1 MKSSV
6 YLACA
11 IALAALAGSPSTAEA
26 KAPAS
31 ASKAH
36 DWTRVVRATRAGGF
50 VMGNPNAKVK
60 LVEYGSMT
68 CPHCK
73 RFDDAGV
80 PHILDYVKTG
90 QVSYE
95 FRNYV
100 RDAFDVTAAL
110 VARCDGP
117 DTFFPLT
124 RALYD
129 DQRNWE
135 AKIEATPQDQLKSM
149 QDLPPNQQFVA
160 IAKIAGFPQ
169 FAAARGLSVAK
180 STQCLSNL
188 SSINQLVA
196 MNEAATKQYPDFRGT
211 PTFIL
216 NGRMVDL
223 GEVTEAQVWPA
234 LKAKIDAALGGRG

>member
-1 MKSSV
+1 MTRGV
-6 YLACA
+6 FLACA
-11 IALAALAGSPSTAEA
+11 IAVAAMV
-26 KAPAS
+26 APAS
-31 ASKAH
+31 TVQAKPAASAAKAR
-36 DWTRVVRATRAGGF
+36 DWTRVVRTTPAGGF

-90 QVSYE
+90 RVSYE

-100 RDAFDVTAAL
+100 RDAFDLSAAL
-110 VARCDGP
+110 VARCAG
-117 DTFFPLT
+117 TNGFFPLT

-129 DQRNWE
+129 DQQNWE
-135 AKIEATPQDQLKSM
+135 SKIEQTPQDQLKSM

-160 IAKIAGFPQ
+160 IAKVAGFPQ
-169 FAAARGLSVAK
+169 LAAARGLPVAK
-180 STQCLSNL
+180 STQCLSNQA
-188 SSINQLVA
+188 SVKQLVE
-196 MNEAATKQYPDFRGT
+196 MVDAATKQYPDFRGT

-216 NGRMVDL
+216 NGTMVDL
-223 GEVTEAQVWPA
+223 GAVTEAQVWPA
-234 LKAKIDAALGGRG
+234 LKSKIDAALGGRG